1 MNTNHRP
8 SIAFLGLGAM
18 GQRMCAHLCRA
29 GYKVTIWNRSAH
41 VDHIE
46 PLIALGAQFADSP
59 SLAVAQADV
68 VISILRDDE
77 ASRTVWLDSQHG
89 ALAAMPKHAVAV
101 ECSTLSLAWVESLA
115 AAMIARGVA
124 FVAAPAVGSRPQA
137 EAAQLLFLAGGSDE
151 VIDSLEPVLL
161 HMGKQVLHV
170 GSVNASAATKLLI
183 NTLFA
188 GQVAL
193 IAELL
198 GMAQSMQ
205 LDTLDRAV
213 VLAAMAATPVLSPAA
228 NGAAQA
234 MLAQQFAPMFPV
246 ELVRKDMD
254 YLLQIAASPATQLPM
269 TQSLAKV
276 LQRAVEQGWAE
287 QNLTVMAQLYR

>member
-8 SIAFLGLGAM
+8 SIAFLGLGPM

-41 VDHIE
+41 VDRIE
-46 PLIALGAQFADSP
+46 TLVALGAQFADSP
-59 SLAVAQADV
+59 SQAVAQTDV
-68 VISILRDDE
+68 VISMLRDDE
-77 ASRTVWLDSQHG
+77 ASRTVWLDPQHG

-205 LDTLDRAV
+205 LDKAEI
-213 VLAAMAATPVLSPAA
+213 LAAMAATPVLSPAA

-234 MLAQQFAPMFPV
+234 MLTQQFTPMFPV

-254 YLLQIAASPATQLPM
+254 YLLQSAASPATQLPM
-269 TQSLAKV
+269 TQSIAKI
-276 LQRAVEQGWAE
+276 LQRAAEQGWAE

>member
-29 GYKVTIWNRSAH
+29 GYSVTIWNRSAH
-41 VDHIE
+41 VDRIE
-46 PLIALGAQFADSP
+46 SLIALGAQFADSP

-68 VISILRDDE
+68 VISMLRDDD
-77 ASRTVWLDSQHG
+77 ASRTVWLDPQHG
-89 ALAAMPKHAVAV
+89 ALAAMPKHSVAV
-101 ECSTLSLAWVESLA
+101 ECSTLSVAWVESLA
-115 AAMIARGVA
+115 AAMLARGVA
-124 FVAAPAVGSRPQA
+124 FVAAPVVGSRPQA

-161 HMGKQVLHV
+161 HMGKHVLHV

-205 LDTLDRAV
+205 LDKAV

-234 MLAQQFAPMFPV
+234 MLTQQFAPMFPV

-254 YLLQIAASPATQLPM
+254 YLLQSAATPATQLPM

-276 LQRAVEQGWAE
+276 LQRAAEQGWAE
-287 QNLTVMAQLYR
+287 QNLTVMAQLYL